1 MLLKHAFRNAMAPV
15 LTNIGLQ
22 INTLFAGAVLT
33 ETTTAWPG
41 MGRLMVEAIN
51 RRDMAVVLGLALFLA
66 AVAQV
71 LYLLVDLMYVW
82 IDPRISY
89 D

>member
-1 MLLKHAFRNAMAPV
+1 
-15 LTNIGLQ
+15 
-22 INTLFAGAVLT
+22 
-33 ETTTAWPG
+33 
-41 MGRLMVEAIN
+41 MVEAIN

-71 LYLLVDLMYVW
+71 LYLAVDLMYVW
-82 IDPRISY
+82 IDPRITY